1 MKQITLYVPTQ
12 TQAQK
17 RANATLGLNLVNVA
31 GGYTRYAHEGA
42 WKDGDG
48 SIFEEVGVT
57 YVVLCSSP
65 LTVDCVVLALREYG
79 EAAGERTVAYTVE
92 EVDAHFE
99 STEVAV

>member
-1 MKQITLYVPTQ
+1 MKRITMYVPTQ

-17 RANATLGLNLVNVA
+17 RAHATFRRNLVNVA
-31 GGYTRYAHEGA
+31 GGFTRYLHQGA

-65 LTVDCVVLALREYG
+65 LAVDCAVLALREYG

-92 EVDAHFE
+92 EVEAHFE